1 MIELS
6 AADIAAAT
14 GGTLTASVTPDTL
27 VDSAT
32 TDSREVT
39 AGALFIAKP
48 GEQADGHDFIPA
60 ARAAG
65 ARLVLA
71 ERETTDP
78 EGSVDPAVIVPD
90 VVAAM
95 GDLAAEIVRRIR
107 AHSETTVI
115 GITGSAGKTTT
126 KDLLAALLATQGPT
140 VAPIGSYNG
149 EVGVPLTVFGASL
162 DTRYLVVEM
171 GADHVGNIE
180 YLCRMVQPDIGV
192 VLMVGTAHAGSF
204 GGVENIARTK
214 GELVEALA
222 PTGVAVL
229 NRDDSRVR
237 QMAER
242 TEASVA
248 WFATDPGAFASVDQ
262 AVQDGT
268 AAFAA
273 LAQDLTTTELG
284 APDFTLRL
292 GEGTAATGHPV
303 VSGLIGVHHA
313 SNVLAAAAAA
323 HAAGIPAEQ
332 IASTLQGL
340 GPTSRHRM
348 ERTDRAD
355 GVTVINDAYN
365 ANPESMRAALQTLAI
380 LGRSTGRR
388 TYAVLGEMLE
398 LGERRIQEH
407 TLIGETVVRLNI
419 DQLLVVGDGARPLFV
434 GAVNEGSWGS
444 EAEHVSDLDAAE
456 TLLAE
461 RLQPGDIVLVKSS
474 NGVGLRW
481 LGDRLAAAGDTH
493 ATDASPAGDPH
504 ADRSGSEKEQSR

>member
-6 AADIAAAT
+6 AAAIAAAT
-14 GGTLTASVTPDTL
+14 GGTLTASVDPHL
-27 VDSAT
+27 AVDSAT
-32 TDSREVT
+32 TDSREVA

-48 GEQADGHDFIPA
+48 GEQADGRDFIPV

-65 ARLVLA
+65 ARLILA
-71 ERETTDP
+71 ERETVDESGAP
-78 EGSVDPAVIVPD
+78 DPAVIVPD
-90 VVAAM
+90 VVLAM
-95 GDLAAEIVRRIR
+95 GALAAEIVRRIR
-107 AHSETTVI
+107 DHSPTTVI

-126 KDLLAALLATQGPT
+126 KDLLATLLAEQGPT

-149 EVGVPLTVFGASL
+149 EVGVPLTVFTAAL

-180 YLCRMVQPDIGV
+180 YLCQMVQPDIGV
-192 VLMVGTAHAGSF
+192 VLMVGSAHAGSF

-214 GELVEALA
+214 GELVEALSS
-222 PTGVAVL
+222 TGVAVL

-237 QMAER
+237 QMADR
-242 TEASVA
+242 TEAPIA
-248 WFATDPGAFASVDQ
+248 WFSTDPGAFPGVDQ
-262 AVQDGT
+262 ALLDGQ
-268 AAFAA
+268 ASFAA
-273 LAQDLTTTELG
+273 LAADLTTAEMG
-284 APDFTLRL
+284 EPDFTLRL
-292 GEGTAATGHPV
+292 GEGTAAEGHHV
-303 VSGLIGVHHA
+303 VSGLIGSHHA
-313 SNVLAAAAAA
+313 SNLVAAAAAA
-323 HAAGIPAEQ
+323 YAAGLPAEQ
-332 IASTLQGL
+332 IATGL
-340 GPTSRHRM
+340 NGRGALSRHRM
-348 ERTDRAD
+348 ERTDRPD

-398 LGERRIQEH
+398 LGDRRITEH

-444 EAEHVSDLDAAE
+444 EAEHVSDVEAAE

-481 LGDRLAAAGDTH
+481 LGDRLAAAGDHT
-493 ATDASPAGDPH
+493 TDSVPPGAYHQDLA
-504 ADRSGSEKEQSR
+504 RSDKEQIR